1 MATILIVDN
10 ERSVRLTLGLLLK
23 ERGHQVREA
32 ASGEEALDLVRGEVF
47 DLVITDL
54 RMAQANGLDVLRA
67 TKAASPQ
74 TEVIVLTGHGTIE
87 SAVEAMRLGA
97 FHYVTKPYNSQEML
111 LTVEKALERHR
122 LVREVRNLREQ
133 VRSRFGFESIL
144 GKSPQ
149 MQRLLDQVAQV
160 ARTEATVLIEGESGT
175 GKELIARAI
184 HANSARAE
192 GPFVPVNCAALPE
205 TLLESE
211 LFGHIKG
218 AFTGAGTT
226 RKGLFEEADR
236 GTILLDEIGDT
247 TLAMQAKLLRVLQ
260 DGEIRRVG
268 SSTAIRVDVR
278 VLAATNKSLQE
289 MVRAGSFREDLFYR
303 LNVVSLR
310 VPPLRERRDDI
321 VDLAHHFLQH
331 SRERLGKDVAGFA
344 REALEL
350 LQRHPWPGNVR
361 ELENAVERAV
371 VLCPENRIRPEDLP
385 PTVRDRSA
393 AAIAAGGYPGL
404 PLRDAE
410 REHIL
415 ATLRESQGNQAK
427 AAELLGIGR
436 NTLWRKLK
444 EYGLKPSDEGG
455 PV

>member
-1 MATILIVDN
+1 MASILIVDN

-32 ASGEEALDLVRGEVF
+32 ASGEEALELVRGEVF

-54 RMAQANGLDVLRA
+54 KMAHTSGMDVLRG
-67 TKAASPQ
+67 TKAASAQ

-149 MQRLLDQVAQV
+149 MQRLLEQVAQV
-160 ARTEATVLIEGESGT
+160 ARTDATVLIEGESGT
-175 GKELIARAI
+175 GKELSARAI
-184 HANSARAE
+184 HGNSARAE

-205 TLLESE
+205 SLLESE

-268 SSTAIRVDVR
+268 SSTPIRVDVR

-289 MVRAGSFREDLFYR
+289 MVRAGTFREDLFYR

-310 VPPLRERRDDI
+310 VPPLRERREDI
-321 VDLAHHFLQH
+321 VDLAHHFLKR
-331 SRERLGKDVAGFA
+331 SRERLGKPVVEFT

-385 PTVRDRSA
+385 PAVRDRSA
-393 AAIAAGGYPGL
+393 AIVAGSGYPGL
-404 PLRDAE
+404 SLRDAE

-415 ATLRESQGNQAK
+415 TTLRECHGNQAK

-444 EYGLKPSDEGG
+444 EYGVKPSDESSAE
-455 PV
+455 

>member
-23 ERGHQVREA
+23 DRGHKVHEA
-32 ASGEEALDLVRGEVF
+32 ASGEEALERVREEVF

-54 RMAQANGLDVLRA
+54 KMAQASGLDVLGA
-67 TKAASPQ
+67 TKAVSAS
-74 TEVIVLTGHGTIE
+74 TEVVVLTGHGTIE

-97 FHYVTKPYNSQEML
+97 FHYLTKPYNSQEML
-111 LTVEKALERHR
+111 VTVDKALERHQ

-133 VRSRFGFESIL
+133 VRSRFGFDSIV
-144 GKSPQ
+144 GKGPG

-160 ARTEATVLIEGESGT
+160 ARTDATVLIEGESGT

-184 HANSARAE
+184 HGNSARAE

-211 LFGHIKG
+211 LFGHVKG
-218 AFTGAGTT
+218 AFTGAAAA

-236 GTILLDEIGDT
+236 GTIFLDEIGDT
-247 TLAMQAKLLRVLQ
+247 TPAMQAKLLRVLQ

-268 SSTAIRVDVR
+268 SNAPIRVNVR
-278 VLAATNKSLQE
+278 VLAATNKRLDEQ
-289 MVRAGSFREDLFYR
+289 VRAGAFREDLFYR

-310 VPPLRERRDDI
+310 VPPLRERRED
-321 VDLAHHFLQH
+321 VVALVHHFLQRA
-331 SRERLGKDVAGFA
+331 RERLGKPMADFT
-344 REALEL
+344 REALDV
-350 LQRHPWPGNVR
+350 LQHHAWPGNVR

-371 VLCPENRIRPEDLP
+371 VLCRGDRIAPEDLP
-385 PTVRDRSA
+385 PSVLDRSSGGLA
-393 AAIAAGGYPGL
+393 APGYSGL
-404 PLRDAE
+404 ALRDVE

-415 ATLRESQGNQAK
+415 ATLRECHGNQAK
-427 AAELLGIGR
+427 AADLLGIGR

-444 EYGLKPSDEGG
+444 EYGVKPSEE
-455 PV
+455 PAPE

>member
-1 MATILIVDN
+1 MASILIVDN

-32 ASGEEALDLVRGEVF
+32 ASGEEALELVRGEVF
-47 DLVITDL
+47 DLAITDL
-54 RMAQANGLDVLRA
+54 KMAHTSGMDVLRA
-67 TKAASPQ
+67 TKAASSQ

-133 VRSRFGFESIL
+133 VRNRFGFESIL

-149 MQRLLDQVAQV
+149 MQRLLEQVAQV

-184 HANSARAE
+184 HGNSARAE

-205 TLLESE
+205 SLLESE

-268 SSTAIRVDVR
+268 SSTPIRVDVR

-289 MVRAGSFREDLFYR
+289 MVRAATFREDLFYR

-310 VPPLRERRDDI
+310 VLPLRERREDI
-321 VDLAHHFLQH
+321 VDLAHHFLKR
-331 SRERLGKDVAGFA
+331 SRERQGKPAAEFN

-361 ELENAVERAV
+361 ELENAVERGV
-371 VLCPENRIRPEDLP
+371 VLCPENGIRPEDLP
-385 PTVRDRSA
+385 PALRDRSA
-393 AAIAAGGYPGL
+393 GPAAGSGYSGL
-404 PLRDAE
+404 SLRDAE

-415 ATLRESQGNQAK
+415 TTLRECHGNQAK

-444 EYGLKPSDEGG
+444 EYGVKPADEM
-455 PV
+455 VAE

>member
-32 ASGEEALDLVRGEVF
+32 ASGEEALELVRGEVF
-47 DLVITDL
+47 DLAITDL
-54 RMAQANGLDVLRA
+54 KMAQTTGMDVLRA
-67 TKAASPQ
+67 TKAASPH

-122 LVREVRNLREQ
+122 LLREVRNLREQ
-133 VRSRFGFESIL
+133 VRSRFGFDSIL
-144 GKSPQ
+144 GKSPP

-160 ARTEATVLIEGESGT
+160 ARTDATVLLQGESGT

-184 HANSARAE
+184 HGNSARAE
-192 GPFVPVNCAALPE
+192 GAFVPVNCAALPE

-211 LFGHIKG
+211 LFGHVKG
-218 AFTGAGTT
+218 AFTGAGAT

-236 GTILLDEIGDT
+236 GTIFLDEIGDT
-247 TLAMQAKLLRVLQ
+247 TPAMQAKLLRVLQ

-268 SSTAIRVDVR
+268 SNTPLRVDVR
-278 VLAATNKSLQE
+278 VLAATNKSLE
-289 MVRAGSFREDLFYR
+289 ELVRAGAFREDLFYR

-310 VPPLRERRDDI
+310 VPPLRERREDI
-321 VDLAHHFLQH
+321 AELAHRFLH
-331 SRERLGKDVAGFA
+331 RTRERLGKPVAEFT
-344 REALEL
+344 REALEV

-371 VLCPENRIRPEDLP
+371 VLCPGDHIRPEDLP
-385 PTVRDRSA
+385 PKLLELP
-393 AAIAAGGYPGL
+393 AGGGAARTYAGL
-404 PLRDAE
+404 SLSDVE

-415 ATLRESQGNQAK
+415 TTLRDCHGNQAK
-427 AAELLGIGR
+427 AAELLRIGR

-444 EYGLKPSDEGG
+444 EYGVKPSDEGA
-455 PV
+455 PE